1 VSSGDVN
8 ERRFW
13 DSPRNQRF
21 LLWGGIVL
29 LAGGAAAALI
39 VFLGNTAST
48 KETFS
53 DEPAQIFTQPK
64 PAKVDPE
71 ARRVA
76 GRFILTAVARKNLDQ
91 SYGLVHPDL
100 LQGMS
105 KAQWRKGDIP
115 VVYFPTADLDFASFK
130 VDHSFQNEIMLEVL
144 LVPPAKENLQP
155 ASFYIGLKRVGG
167 DDGPWKVFY
176 WAPSYRPAVPDPG

>member
-1 VSSGDVN
+1 VSSGEVR

-13 DSPRNQRF
+13 DSPRNQRYM
-21 LLWGGIVL
+21 LLGAVVL
-29 LAGGAAAALI
+29 LAAGVATALI
-39 VFLGNTAST
+39 VFAGNTASNT
-48 KETFS
+48 QETFS
-53 DEPAQIFTQPK
+53 DEPAQLFTQPK

-91 SYGLVHPDL
+91 SYALVHPEL
-100 LQGMS
+100 LQGMTR
-105 KAQWRKGDIP
+105 AQWSKGDIP
-115 VVYFPTADLDFASFK
+115 VVYFPTAELDFASFK
-130 VDHSFQNEIMLEVL
+130 VDHSFENEIMLEVL

-155 ASFYIGLKRVGG
+155 ASFYIGLKRTGEGG
-167 DDGPWKVFY
+167 DWKVFY